1 MRWVLR
7 LIATGDD
14 ARCLSTDLLEICRPE
29 GLGDVANLGLTLPE
43 AKQLLASVQRA
54 VVTSQVDS
62 HGQLRPCCRSCS
74 GRCHLKDWRG
84 HCIATLFGEVTV
96 RLPRFLC
103 IACNRTELGVCWP
116 SRCRSTPELDLL
128 QAHLSAL
135 MTYRVAADVLQHL
148 LPIDAGRSPE
158 TLRHHTLRIGEQLGA
173 ATADQPT
180 TAAAAAAI
188 TVSVDS
194 TFIRSR
200 EEGERHLE
208 VRVGNVETASG
219 GRQVFGAVAKAD
231 TDISALIRQSLRAV
245 GRADDTEVTAFTDG
259 CPGLRS
265 ILVDAGVTT
274 PPILDWFHIAM
285 RIQHAT
291 QIASGLR
298 ADDAGKMQAKIVI
311 VEEVERLRWRIW
323 NGKAKNAKRSIDRVR
338 KVMHAYKGERGHNMR
353 TAPSHRLWHA
363 LLDVDGYLRG
373 QSSWLVNYAK
383 RYRADLRV
391 GTSITEATAN
401 FLVNRRMNKS
411 QQMRWSRRGADLLL
425 QVHCAVYNGTLGAG
439 FGDRFDRILNATLLC
454 SRGKIPQSIEGP

>member
-62 HGQLRPCCRSCS
+62 HGQLRPSCRSCS

-84 HCIATLFGEVTV
+84 HSIATLFGEVTV

-135 MTYRVAADVLQHL
+135 MSYRVAADVLQHL

-180 TAAAAAAI
+180 TAAAAAI

-194 TFIRSR
+194 TSIRSR
-200 EEGERHLE
+200 EEGER
-208 VRVGNVETASG
+208 
-219 GRQVFGAVAKAD
+219 
-231 TDISALIRQSLRAV
+231 
-245 GRADDTEVTAFTDG
+245 
-259 CPGLRS
+259 
-265 ILVDAGVTT
+265 
-274 PPILDWFHIAM
+274 
-285 RIQHAT
+285 
-291 QIASGLR
+291 
-298 ADDAGKMQAKIVI
+298 
-311 VEEVERLRWRIW
+311 RL
-323 NGKAKNAKRSIDRVR
+323 
-338 KVMHAYKGERGHNMR
+338 
-353 TAPSHRLWHA
+353 
-363 LLDVDGYLRG
+363 
-373 QSSWLVNYAK
+373 
-383 RYRADLRV
+383 
-391 GTSITEATAN
+391 
-401 FLVNRRMNKS
+401 
-411 QQMRWSRRGADLLL
+411 
-425 QVHCAVYNGTLGAG
+425 
-439 FGDRFDRILNATLLC
+439 
-454 SRGKIPQSIEGP
+454 

>member
-14 ARCLSTDLLEICRPE
+14 ARRLSTDLVEICRPE
-29 GLGDVANLGLTLPE
+29 GLGDIANLGLTLPE

-54 VVTSQVDS
+54 VASGQVDS
-62 HGQLRPCCRSCS
+62 HALQRPCCRSCS

-103 IACNRTELGVCWP
+103 TVCKRTETGVCWP
-116 SRCRSTPELDLL
+116 SRCRSTPELDQL

-135 MTYRVAADVLQHL
+135 MTYRVAAGVLQHL

-158 TLRHHTLRIGEQLGA
+158 TLRNHTLRIGEQLGT
-173 ATADQPT
+173 ATSDQPT
-180 TAAAAAAI
+180 PAAAAI

-200 EEGERHLE
+200 KEGERHLE

-231 TDISALIRQSLRAV
+231 TNISALIRQSFRAV
-245 GRADDTEVTAFTDG
+245 GRTDDTEVVAFTDG

-265 ILVDAGVTT
+265 ILIDAGITT

-291 QIASGLR
+291 QTASSLPT
-298 ADDAGKMQAKIVI
+298 DDRTRMQAKTVI

-323 NGKAKNAKRSIDRVR
+323 NGKARNAKRSIDRVR
-338 KVMHAYKGERGHNMR
+338 KVMHVYKEHQGHNMR
-353 TAPSHRLWHA
+353 SAPSRRLWHA
-363 LLDVDGYLRG
+363 LLDVDRYLRG
-373 QSSWLVNYAK
+373 QSGWLVNYAK
-383 RYRADLRV
+383 RHRAGMRV
-391 GTSITEATAN
+391 GTSITEGTAN

-425 QVHCAVYNGTLGAG
+425 QVRCAVYNGTLGSG
-439 FGDRFDRILNATLLC
+439 LGRRFQPHANQNERSANAA
-454 SRGKIPQSIEGP
+454 

>member
-14 ARCLSTDLLEICRPE
+14 ARCPSTDLVEICRPE
-29 GLGDVANLGLTLPE
+29 DLGDVANLGLTLPE

-54 VVTSQVDS
+54 VVARQVDS
-62 HGQLRPCCRSCS
+62 HGQLRPCCRFCS
-74 GRCHLKDWRG
+74 GRCHLKDWRE
-84 HCIATLFGEVTV
+84 HCVATLFGEVTV

-135 MTYRVAADVLQHL
+135 MSYRVAADVLQHL

-158 TLRHHTLRIGEQLGA
+158 TLRHHTLRIGEQLST

-180 TAAAAAAI
+180 TAAAAI

-208 VRVGNVETASG
+208 VRVGNVETSRG

-231 TDISALIRQSLRAV
+231 TDISALIRQSLRSV
-245 GRADDTEVTAFTDG
+245 GRADGTEVTAFTDG

-265 ILVDAGVTT
+265 ILVDAGITT

-291 QIASGLR
+291 QIASGLPT
-298 ADDAGKMQAKIVI
+298 DDAGKVQAKIVI

-338 KVMHAYKGERGHNMR
+338 KVMHAYKGKRDHNMR

-363 LLDVDGYLRG
+363 LLDIDGYLRG
-373 QSSWLVNYAK
+373 QSNWLVNYSK
-383 RYRADLRV
+383 RYRAGLRV
-391 GTSITEATAN
+391 GTSITEGAAN

-425 QVHCAVYNGTLGAG
+425 QVRCAVYNGTLGSG
-439 FGDRFDRILNATLLC
+439 LGHRFQPHANQNERSANAA
-454 SRGKIPQSIEGP
+454 

>member
-14 ARCLSTDLLEICRPE
+14 ARRLSTDLVEICRPE
-29 GLGDVANLGLTLPE
+29 GLGDIANLGLTLPE

-54 VVTSQVDS
+54 VASGQVDS
-62 HGQLRPCCRSCS
+62 HALQRPCCRSCS

-103 IACNRTELGVCWP
+103 TVCKRTETGVCWP
-116 SRCRSTPELDLL
+116 SRCRSTPELDQL

-135 MTYRVAADVLQHL
+135 MTYRVAAGVLQHL

-158 TLRHHTLRIGEQLGA
+158 TLRNHTLRIGEQLGT
-173 ATADQPT
+173 ATSDQPT
-180 TAAAAAAI
+180 PAAAAI

-200 EEGERHLE
+200 KEGERHLE

-231 TDISALIRQSLRAV
+231 TDISALIRQSFRAV
-245 GRADDTEVTAFTDG
+245 GRTDDTEVAAFTDG

-265 ILVDAGVTT
+265 ILIDAGITT

-291 QIASGLR
+291 QTASSLPT
-298 ADDAGKMQAKIVI
+298 DDLTRMQAKTVI

-323 NGKAKNAKRSIDRVR
+323 NGKARNAKRSIDRVR
-338 KVMHAYKGERGHNMR
+338 KVMHVYKEQRGHNMR
-353 TAPSHRLWHA
+353 SAPSRRLWHA
-363 LLDVDGYLRG
+363 LLDVDRYLRG
-373 QSSWLVNYAK
+373 QSGWLVNYAK
-383 RYRADLRV
+383 RHRAGMRV
-391 GTSITEATAN
+391 GTSIAEGTAN

-425 QVHCAVYNGTLGAG
+425 QVRCAVYNGTLGSG
-439 FGDRFDRILNATLLC
+439 LGRRFQPHANQNERSANAA
-454 SRGKIPQSIEGP
+454 